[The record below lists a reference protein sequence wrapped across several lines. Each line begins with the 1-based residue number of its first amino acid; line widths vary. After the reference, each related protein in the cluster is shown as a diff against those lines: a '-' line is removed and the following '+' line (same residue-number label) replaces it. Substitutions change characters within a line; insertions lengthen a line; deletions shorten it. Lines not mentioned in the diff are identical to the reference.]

1 MRPRSAPPQRWARP
15 FTLPSTPDNFHQ
27 MSDLFRREAMEHKS
41 QRFHGTI
48 VLTRTWSYPALTL
61 FLCAILVI
69 LLGFTLAAG
78 YSRKE
83 TVRGVVAPN
92 RGLIQITAPLYGVV
106 SRVSVVEGQ
115 LVQAGDPLF
124 ILTGEQTSEKGATQ
138 ANIQATVSA
147 RIAHLRQELAQH
159 DRQATNKL
167 DELDTRKEN
176 LRASLAQL
184 DEERAIQQRKVELL
198 REVASRMAELSISG
212 AVTQRVASEK
222 ATEHLEQQARL
233 SALSLQRLALLR
245 EIASARA
252 ASTDLPLASGR
263 EASQLRRDI
272 EALKQ
277 QADETAARRQRIVRA
292 EQGGRIAG
300 VLTEPGQPV
309 LADQCLA
316 SLLPDESKLEVELYA
331 PTRAAGFVRTGT
343 PVLLRYDAFPY
354 QKFGQ
359 FRGQVREISFNTI
372 TPAQLLQLHG
382 QQGGS
387 EPMYRI
393 RVQLDA
399 QALAVP
405 GALLELK
412 PGMQVSATLVL
423 ERRSVAEW
431 ILEPLLGISA
441 SH

>member
-1 MRPRSAPPQRWARP
+1 MQ
-15 FTLPSTPDNFHQ
+15 
-27 MSDLFRREAMEHKS
+27 HKS

-48 VLTRTWSYPALTL
+48 VLARTWSYPALTL

-69 LLGFTLAAG
+69 LLGFTMAAG

-83 TVRGVVAPN
+83 TVRGVVAPD
-92 RGLIQITAPLYGVV
+92 RGLIQLTAPLSGVV
-106 SRVSVVEGQ
+106 SRVAVVEGQ
-115 LVQAGDPLF
+115 QVQAGEPLF
-124 ILTGEQTSEKGATQ
+124 ILTGEQTSEHGATQ

-147 RIAHLRQELAQH
+147 RIEHLRQELAQH
-159 DRQATNKL
+159 DRQAGNKL
-167 DELDTRKEN
+167 GELETRQEN

-184 DEERAIQQRKVELL
+184 DEERTIQQKKVQLL
-198 REVASRMAELSISG
+198 REVASRMTELAKSG
-212 AVTQRVASEK
+212 TVTQLVASEK
-222 ATEHLEQQARL
+222 NAEHLEQEARL
-233 SALSLQRLALLR
+233 ATLSLQRLALLR

-252 ASTDLPLASGR
+252 ARTDLPLASGR

-292 EQGGRIAG
+292 EQAGRIAG
-300 VLTEPGQPV
+300 VLTEAGQPV
-309 LADQCLA
+309 LADQRLA
-316 SLLPDESKLEVELYA
+316 SLLPAGSKMEVELYA
-331 PTRAAGFVRTGT
+331 PTSAAGFVRTGT

-372 TPAQLLQLHG
+372 TPAQLPQVHG
-382 QQGGS
+382 REGGS

-399 QALAVP
+399 QALAVS

-423 ERRSVAEW
+423 EHRSVAEW